1 MINFSNE
8 DGVNIKEEQANMDP
22 YLDEEDMED
31 VTLNDKR
38 EHQWNMVFE
47 DNDEGVGD
55 KKAIIHFKT

>member
-1 MINFSNE
+1 MIHFSNE

-55 KKAIIHFKT
+55 KKEIIHFKT